1 LLIETDVLLAAINS
15 KDPLNQYALK
25 TLDRSPL
32 LSPFSL
38 LETNLLGR
46 AGKLE
51 IRNYDE
57 FSIDLGALL
66 STFSV
71 TIINDRPRYHS
82 VARKFESRFKLT
94 FFDSLHAAVCKIEG
108 EILASFDRVYDRLE
122 DEGVKRIDPAT
133 L

>member
-1 LLIETDVLLAAINS
+1 MLLAALNS
-15 KDPLNQYALK
+15 DDPLSERARM

-38 LETNLLGR
+38 LETNLLER
-46 AGKLE
+46 AGKLR
-51 IRNYDE
+51 IINYDE
-57 FSIDLGALL
+57 FSRDLGALL

-71 TIINDRPRYHS
+71 RTVNDKPQYHS

-94 FFDSLHAAVCKIEG
+94 FFDSLHAAVSRVEG

-122 DEGVKRIDPAT
+122 DEGVKRIDPT
-133 L
+133 DL